1 MCERVGA
8 RPADRHISGETMN
21 TDHGFTEELSFRTS
35 SFCNNG
41 ACVEIAFTDDSVVV
55 RDSKNPQAQTL
66 SYTASEWRDFVAG
79 VKSGEFD
86 V

>member
-1 MCERVGA
+1 MS
-8 RPADRHISGETMN
+8 ADKN
-21 TDHGFTEELSFRTS
+21 FTEELDFRTS

-41 ACVEIAFTDDSVVV
+41 ACVEIAFTEDSVVV

-66 SYTASEWRDFVAG
+66 SYTTGEWRDFVAG